1 MLITLSTWSRLQI
14 RMQDTVTEL
23 RMIIVPLKGW
33 KSSNIGNNVN
43 KSNSIQEEIKS
54 RLKKSGN
61 AGYHSM
67 QNFLSSSLLSNNI
80 GVMKSITII
89 LSVVLCVCETW
100 SLTLREE
107 CRLRVSENRVL
118 RWMFGPRDEVT
129 QEWRKLHSEELND
142 LYA

>member
-89 LSVVLCVCETW
+89 LSVVLCVCET
-100 SLTLREE
+100 
-107 CRLRVSENRVL
+107 
-118 RWMFGPRDEVT
+118 
-129 QEWRKLHSEELND
+129 
-142 LYA
+142 